1 MANIYVRSTDGSDAD
16 SGATWA
22 LAKATLS
29 GAGGIDAA
37 GDNIYVSDA
46 HAESTAVDVTI
57 SLAGTASNPV
67 KVICGDDAAEPPTTA
82 TTTGTVTST
91 GTSDINVVGSAYIY
105 GLSFNCGT
113 GASTV
118 NLVLKPGAG
127 GKQTY
132 ENCVFS
138 IPNTAT
144 TSRLAVCNTSGG
156 TDTDSEVEW
165 RNCDVSFGHASQNL
179 QVNLGNFRWKGG
191 SILAGS
197 ADLTYLINSSAA
209 SSGTRPGNFEIEA
222 VDFSNMAA
230 GFILAGTHTASFV
243 GKFKNCKLP
252 ASWSGNLGTFSNP
265 GPRIEMHNC
274 DAGGTNYRMWVEDY
288 YGSTKTETTIVMTG
302 GASDGTTPIS
312 WKMESSSNA
321 TYPAGVLVSPVFSI
335 WNDTTGVG
343 KTVTVEFVHDTNIV
357 AGQGAG
363 TAFAFQDDE
372 VWLEVEYLSASG
384 SPLGTIIRDVKAT
397 PLTTA
402 ADQTSSSVAW
412 TTTGMTTPV
421 KQKLVSASF
430 TPQQKGYIQ
439 CRVYVAAAGKIIYVD
454 PKITV
459 A

>member
-1 MANIYVRSTDGSDAD
+1 MAIIYTRSTDGSDAD
-16 SGATWA
+16 TGATWA
-22 LAKATLS
+22 LAKATLA
-29 GAGGIDAA
+29 GAGAIDAA
-37 GDNIYVSDA
+37 GDTIYVSDA
-46 HAESTAVDVTI
+46 HAESTAADTII
-57 SLAGTASNPV
+57 SLAGTPDNPV
-67 KVICGDDAAEPPTTA
+67 KVICGDDAAEPPTAVSTA
-82 TTTGTVTST
+82 GSVTVT
-91 GTSDINVVGSAYIY
+91 GTSDITVVGSAYVY

-118 NLVLKPGAG
+118 NLVQKPGAG

-132 ENCVFS
+132 EECVFS
-138 IPNTAT
+138 IPNTAS

-156 TDTDSEVEW
+156 TETDSEVEW
-165 RNCDVSFGHASQNL
+165 INCDVSFGNAGQNL
-179 QVNLGNFRWKGG
+179 QVNLGNFKWKGG
-191 SILAGS
+191 SILVGS

-209 SSGTRPGNFEIEA
+209 SSGTRPGNFEIEG

-288 YGSTKTETTIVMTG
+288 YGSTKTETTIVKTG

-312 WKMESSSNA
+312 WKMQSSSNA
-321 TYPAGVLVSPVFSI
+321 SYPGGVLASPVFSV
-335 WNDTTGVG
+335 WNDTTGVA
-343 KTVTVEFVHDTNIV
+343 KTATVEIVHDTNIA

-372 VWLEVEYLSASG
+372 VWLEVEYLSEAG

-397 PLTTA
+397 PLTAA
-402 ADQTSSSVAW
+402 ADQASSSEAW
-412 TTTGMTTPV
+412 TTTGLTTPV

-430 TPQQKGYIQ
+430 TPQQKGYVQ
-439 CRVYVAAAGKIIYVD
+439 CRVYVAKAGKILYID